1 LLILAITEI
10 VTAGFG
16 LASAAH
22 EDGPHVLDE
31 WVDAMRQGT
40 VSVAVLVYRGGDGTV
55 STPLYQLKAEFF
67 KTLGHP
73 ARIRVLELLSE
84 REHAVA
90 EMLPEVGI
98 EPAHLSQQLAVLRRA
113 NLVVTRKEG
122 STVYYSLT
130 SPNVA
135 ELLRVARTIL
145 SGVLAGQAE
154 LLADLQAAQAE
165 GRQPS

>member
-1 LLILAITEI
+1 MDRRP
-10 VTAGFG
+10 AG
-16 LASAAH
+16 AAVPPGR
-22 EDGPHVLDE
+22 EGNGP
-31 WVDAMRQGT
+31 
-40 VSVAVLVYRGGDGTV
+40 V

-113 NLVVTRKEG
+113 NLVKTRKEG
-122 STVYYSLT
+122 SNVYYSLT
-130 SPNVA
+130 SPHVA

-145 SGVLAGQAE
+145 SGVLAEQAE
-154 LLADLQAAQAE
+154 LLAGLKAAQ
-165 GRQPS
+165 RQTKQP

>member
-1 LLILAITEI
+1 
-10 VTAGFG
+10 
-16 LASAAH
+16 
-22 EDGPHVLDE
+22 
-31 WVDAMRQGT
+31 M
-40 VSVAVLVYRGGDGTV
+40 

-98 EPAHLSQQLAVLRRA
+98 EAAHLSQQLAVLRRA

-130 SPNVA
+130 SPDIA

-154 LLADLQAAQAE
+154 LLADLRAAQTQAKP
-165 GRQPS
+165 PS

>member
-1 LLILAITEI
+1 
-10 VTAGFG
+10 
-16 LASAAH
+16 
-22 EDGPHVLDE
+22 
-31 WVDAMRQGT
+31 M
-40 VSVAVLVYRGGDGTV
+40 

-130 SPNVA
+130 SPHIA
-135 ELLRVARTIL
+135 ELLQGRADHPVRGTGRAGRTARR
-145 SGVLAGQAE
+145 SAGRPDAGE
-154 LLADLQAAQAE
+154 TAVVTTALK
-165 GRQPS
+165 RWPSPES